1 MKTAG
6 AREGIL
12 HAFSVTTHARKEFC
26 PLFVSPL
33 AFSFVYAAHVFLL
46 VVVGVQK
53 VNTAAI
59 FFLLVRTCILS
70 LYWCVVCVC
79 VCVFFSFFKVVSS
92 SFGFLA
98 SCLLGTIMV
107 EKLQ

>member
-46 VVVGVQK
+46 VVAGVQK
-53 VNTAAI
+53 VNT
-59 FFLLVRTCILS
+59 
-70 LYWCVVCVC
+70 
-79 VCVFFSFFKVVSS
+79 
-92 SFGFLA
+92 
-98 SCLLGTIMV
+98 
-107 EKLQ
+107 